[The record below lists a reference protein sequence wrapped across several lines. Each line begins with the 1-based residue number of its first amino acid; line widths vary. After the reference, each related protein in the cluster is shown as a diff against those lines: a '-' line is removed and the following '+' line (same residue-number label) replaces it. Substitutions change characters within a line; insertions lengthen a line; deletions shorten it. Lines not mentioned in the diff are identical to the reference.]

1 MTRVLLSEGFKQDV
15 LIVESDRVLA
25 GIFRALD
32 LLEIMPTAGSRD
44 VPASASALFG
54 QGVRK
59 LVVSPFDI
67 IYRYDEDADEVR
79 VAGLIHQR
87 AAW

>member
-1 MTRVLLSEGFKQDV
+1 MTKVLLSEGFKQD
-15 LIVESDRVLA
+15 LLGVESDRVLSA
-25 GIFRALD
+25 IFNALD
-32 LLEIMPTAGSRD
+32 LLEVMPTAGSRD
-44 VPASASALFG
+44 VPESALALFG
-54 QGVRK
+54 PGVRK

-67 IYRYDEDADEVR
+67 IYRYDEVSDEVR